1 MKHSKAILIA
11 ISFIVCLA
19 TNADGYNL
27 KEYEAFVGKLLSKR
41 QYKLDFSNNLKRLVA
56 NEPNYFDYSPFKS
69 DKSFTFDCN
78 TQTLGNE
85 VPKSVHELRP
95 GDVSVVAAMGDSLT
109 AACGADADTVIG
121 LLTEYRER
129 SWSIG
134 GRDDLEQVVTVPNIL
149 KKFNPQLKGASMRN
163 NLVMNG
169 KDGKR

>member
-11 ISFIVCLA
+11 IAFIVCLA

-27 KEYEAFVGKLLSKR
+27 KEYEKFVDKFLNKP
-41 QYKLDFSNNLKRLVA
+41 QYKIDFSNNLKRLVEK
-56 NEPNYFDYSPFKS
+56 EPYYFDYSPFKS
-69 DKSFTFDCN
+69 DKSLTFDCN
-78 TQTLGNE
+78 TQTLAKGFD

-95 GDVSVVAAMGDSLT
+95 GDINVVAAMGDSIT

-121 LLTEYRER
+121 LMTEYRER

-134 GRDDLEQVVTVPNIL
+134 GRDDLEQIVTMPNIL

-163 NLVMNG
+163 NLVTNG
-169 KDGKR
+169 KEG